1 MTKYL
6 IMKCEEL
13 GDQFEC
19 DANREPMFLVDDWK
33 KWYWENQP
41 NYMFEV
47 YKFEDEEECTLE
59 KRYEEAMEEGM
70 ALYFW
75 RAGENPEEVPPTVIA
90 HYKDYDRHSAVPKK
104 VRSVFR
110 QGAYW
115 SDDDE
120 EYTEENFK
128 NDLKCCGS
136 ASWEDKKHEKYWV
149 YGHYADGRYS
159 LGY

>member
-6 IMKCEEL
+6 IVKCKEL

-33 KWYWENQP
+33 DWFNKNHPTYQ
-41 NYMFEV
+41 FEV
-47 YKFEDEEECTLE
+47 YKFVDDNEATLE
-59 KRYEEAMEEGM
+59 KMYDEAMDEGM

-75 RAGENPEEVPPTVIA
+75 NMDDDHEEVAPTIVA
-90 HYKDYDRHSAVPKK
+90 HYKNYDRKKK
-104 VRSVFR
+104 VPNKVWKIFR

-115 SDDDE
+115 ADGDEFTEQDFKDDLRSSG
-120 EYTEENFK
+120 Y
-128 NDLKCCGS
+128 
-136 ASWEDKKHEKYWV
+136 ASWDDKEHKKYWV
-149 YGHYADGRYS
+149 YGYYADGRYC

>member
-6 IMKCEEL
+6 IVKCTEL

-33 KWYWENQP
+33 DWFNKNHPTYQ
-41 NYMFEV
+41 FEV
-47 YKFEDEEECTLE
+47 YKFVDDNEATLE
-59 KRYEEAMEEGM
+59 KTYDEAMDEGM

-75 RAGENPEEVPPTVIA
+75 NMDDDHEEVAPTVVA
-90 HYKDYDRHSAVPKK
+90 RYKNYDRKKK
-104 VRSVFR
+104 VPNKVWKIFR

-115 SDDDE
+115 ADGDE
-120 EYTEENFK
+120 FTEQNFK
-128 NDLKCCGS
+128 DDLRSCGYV
-136 ASWEDKKHEKYWV
+136 SWDDKEHKKYWV
-149 YGHYADGRYS
+149 YGYYADGRYC

>member
-6 IMKCEEL
+6 IVKCEEL

-33 KWYWENQP
+33 DWFNKNHPTYQ
-41 NYMFEV
+41 FEV
-47 YKFEDEEECTLE
+47 YKFVDDNKATLE
-59 KRYEEAMEEGM
+59 KTYDEAMDEGM

-75 RAGENPEEVPPTVIA
+75 NMDDDHEEVAPTVVA
-90 HYKDYDRHSAVPKK
+90 RYKNYDRKKK
-104 VRSVFR
+104 VPNKVWKIFR

-115 SDDDE
+115 ADGDE
-120 EYTEENFK
+120 FTEQNFK
-128 NDLKCCGS
+128 DDLRSCGYV
-136 ASWEDKKHEKYWV
+136 SWDDKEHKKYWV
-149 YGHYADGRYS
+149 YGYYADGRYC

>member
-6 IMKCEEL
+6 IVKCEEL
-13 GDQFEC
+13 GDQYEC

-33 KWYWENQP
+33 EWYWENHP

-47 YKFEDEEECTLE
+47 YKFEDEEECTLV
-59 KRYEEAMEEGM
+59 KQYEEAMEEGM

-75 RAGENPEEVPPTVIA
+75 REGENPQEVPPTVIA
-90 HYKDYDRHSAVPKK
+90 HYKDYDRNKK
-104 VRSVFR
+104 VPDKVWKVFR

-115 SDDDE
+115 YDGGK
-120 EYTEENFK
+120 YTEEDFK
-128 NDLKCCGS
+128 KDLKGCGN
-136 ASWEDKKHEKYWV
+136 ASWEDKEHKFWV

>member
-6 IMKCEEL
+6 IMKCKEL
-13 GDQFEC
+13 GDQYEC

-33 KWYWENQP
+33 EWYQENHP

-75 RAGENPEEVPPTVIA
+75 RAGEDPEEVPPTVIA
-90 HYKDYDRHSAVPKK
+90 HYKDYDRHSPVPQK
-104 VRSVFR
+104 VWSVFR

-115 SDDDE
+115 YDDGK
-120 EYTEENFK
+120 YTEEDFK
-128 NDLKCCGS
+128 KDLKCCGG
-136 ASWEDKKHEKYWV
+136 ASWEDKERKFWV

>member
-6 IMKCEEL
+6 IVKCEEL

-33 KWYWENQP
+33 DWFNKNHPTYQ
-41 NYMFEV
+41 FEV
-47 YKFEDEEECTLE
+47 YKFVDDNEATLE
-59 KRYEEAMEEGM
+59 KTYDEAMDEGM

-75 RAGENPEEVPPTVIA
+75 NMDDDHEEVAPTVVA
-90 HYKDYDRHSAVPKK
+90 RYKDYDRKKK
-104 VRSVFR
+104 VPNKVWKIFR

-115 SDDDE
+115 ADGDE
-120 EYTEENFK
+120 FTEQNFK
-128 NDLKCCGS
+128 DDLRSCGYV
-136 ASWEDKKHEKYWV
+136 SWDDKEHKKYWV
-149 YGHYADGRYS
+149 YGYYADGRYC